1 MTTAR
6 QRDTAS
12 DQKVNERKW
21 SKELMAAGWT
31 VVPNVIIE
39 RQQVLGLDAVDI
51 NILMHLACHWW
62 KPGDNPHP
70 SKSRIAAAIG
80 VHPRTVQRHIAQ
92 MEKDK
97 LIRREERRV
106 SGTGSK
112 TNIYHL
118 DGLIAAAKPY
128 AAEKIE
134 KQKARAAE
142 RDASAKRKGRPLLRV
157 VDNDEQ

>member
-51 NILMHLACHWW
+51 NILMHLACYWW
-62 KPGDNPHP
+62 KPGDKPHP
-70 SKSRIAAAIG
+70 SKSRIATAIG
-80 VHPRTVQRHIAQ
+80 VHPRTVQRRIAQ

-134 KQKARAAE
+134 NQKARAAE
-142 RDASAKRKGRPLLRV
+142 RDASAKRKGRPILRV